1 MTKGSLCVERQRL
14 ASWSTK
20 IVPKNSNEP
29 GKTPRHD
36 FSFAATLKMP
46 SRQAHYWFGMLMDC
60 YLEEYDAHPPP
71 MKYSLLFMN
80 GDSQLPADED
90 GMRHINFFILVA
102 MALYGAVYFYNLY
115 ERWTRLK
122 HCLLYT
128 SPSPRDS

>member
-20 IVPKNSNEP
+20 IVPKYSNEQ

-60 YLEEYDAHPPP
+60 YLEE
-71 MKYSLLFMN
+71 LR
-80 GDSQLPADED
+80 PAI
-90 GMRHINFFILVA
+90 GLWRYLQ
-102 MALYGAVYFYNLY
+102 
-115 ERWTRLK
+115 
-122 HCLLYT
+122 
-128 SPSPRDS
+128 